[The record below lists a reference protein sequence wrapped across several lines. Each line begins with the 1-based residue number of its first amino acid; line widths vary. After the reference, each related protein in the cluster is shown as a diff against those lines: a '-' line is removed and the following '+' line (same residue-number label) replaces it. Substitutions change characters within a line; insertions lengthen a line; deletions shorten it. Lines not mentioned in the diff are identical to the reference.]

1 MIKLTKLIKEEC
13 SCDEDCCST
22 KLNENMEMGKVF
34 TGGGFAF
41 KNEEFDDVNENIL
54 KQIQQAEKIAKS
66 MAGNMTG
73 AVKGIEKI
81 RRGLSRHK
89 RVKIALKKYN
99 EQEENDYLG
108 KDYIKNESLKGGSLP
123 NKEKDFKKI
132 KKVKAEPDSQKG
144 KNYSTSTF
152 TKHHAGSMGA
162 GAMGK
167 IAEPDTYDWD
177 DSGSEPNPGGHQTKK
192 NKKKTGYEPVEG
204 VEESL
209 YNVSQDMKD
218 GKFDV
223 KNPQVHISGYG
234 VTNLKTLR
242 DSLSRKFID
251 LAKKAKKG
259 DVENLEYLLKRNGVL
274 MGFVDALV
282 DANKQ
287 LNSSQMKRKITMYK
301 RKH

>member
-1 MIKLTKLIKEEC
+1 MQSLNKISQEFKKTFKESVNEGKLSEDYKNSEWEVYVADENGKEKIVKKAKSKRAGVILYNKLINSDNYYEVGMRVVKE
-13 SCDEDCCST
+13 SVD
-22 KLNENMEMGKVF
+22 
-34 TGGGFAF
+34 
-41 KNEEFDDVNENIL
+41 ENIL

-89 RVKIALKKYN
+89 RVKVALKKYN

-108 KDYIKNESLKGGSLP
+108 KDYIKN
-123 NKEKDFKKI
+123 
-132 KKVKAEPDSQKG
+132 
-144 KNYSTSTF
+144 
-152 TKHHAGSMGA
+152 
-162 GAMGK
+162 
-167 IAEPDTYDWD
+167 
-177 DSGSEPNPGGHQTKK
+177 
-192 NKKKTGYEPVEG
+192 
-204 VEESL
+204 ESL

-234 VTNLKTLR
+234 VTNLKTLQ

-259 DVENLEYLLKRNGVL
+259 DVENLEYLLKKNGVL
-274 MGFVDALV
+274 MVWPIGFVNNV
-282 DANKQ
+282 FPQ
-287 LNSSQMKRKITMYK
+287 
-301 RKH
+301 

>member
-41 KNEEFDDVNENIL
+41 KNEEFDGVNENIL

-89 RVKIALKKYN
+89 RVKVALKKYN

-108 KDYIKNESLKGGSLP
+108 KDYIKN
-123 NKEKDFKKI
+123 
-132 KKVKAEPDSQKG
+132 
-144 KNYSTSTF
+144 
-152 TKHHAGSMGA
+152 
-162 GAMGK
+162 
-167 IAEPDTYDWD
+167 
-177 DSGSEPNPGGHQTKK
+177 
-192 NKKKTGYEPVEG
+192 
-204 VEESL
+204 ESL

-259 DVENLEYLLKRNGVL
+259 DVDNLEYLLKRNGVL

-282 DANKQ
+282 DVNKQ